1 MDSEKITG
9 VNNAAEDMPI
19 QMSVTLYNPVSDE
32 QGIKYIKMLRAIEKV
47 NVWRRKCKLEDG
59 SVLQHEIFVK
69 CWPDAAVSVAEVL
82 ASIASNHP
90 ANKEFFKN

>member
-1 MDSEKITG
+1 MSSELISG
-9 VNNAAEDMPI
+9 NNNIPENMLI

-32 QGIKYIKMLRAIEKV
+32 QGIEYMHMLRAIEKV
-47 NVWRRKCKLEDG
+47 NVWRRPYKLQDG
-59 SVLQHEIFVK
+59 SILQHEIFVK

-90 ANKEFFKN
+90 ANKELFKN